1 MLKVA
6 GVGNR
11 TGAAV
16 DLDIEGVAV
25 EEMVPEEAA
34 PDSTDA
40 SSTVD
45 GRAVAGRTV
54 VDKHMPPAGILL
66 DSKRPSLEDILD
78 TLADSTGTLEGRSL
92 NPPCL
97 AAPLNTQ
104 CPMSYFKQMVSR
116 QPEHHVWMYAPLLLA
131 GLRRQRRSTPS
142 SGT

>member
-78 TLADSTGTLEGRSL
+78 TL
-92 NPPCL
+92 
-97 AAPLNTQ
+97 
-104 CPMSYFKQMVSR
+104 
-116 QPEHHVWMYAPLLLA
+116 
-131 GLRRQRRSTPS
+131 
-142 SGT
+142 